1 MFIYVLG
8 HIHPLLATL
17 KDSRIVF
24 TSQCTSINL
33 GKDTSAATGAKPCT
47 SAKIGMRRSMHRS
60 CIAHASLMHRSLPKL
75 QLRRQQTQGQHE
87 AVYPSGRAV
96 ETAIVMERRIS
107 CHLLCHKL
115 SKEVSS

>member
-47 SAKIGMRRSMHRS
+47 SAKTECGAA